1 MSTLQGFHFH
11 SAGCS
16 NRRTA
21 AVAVTVAVTAG
32 AVAVAVTAIA
42 VSAVTS
48 IANRFRRGTSP
59 TVPRSMRPSA
69 AFAVA
74 LALVTLAP
82 TAPSAGA
89 HPGASTA
96 QSTAPPQPSEGITLA
111 LGGGGARGFAHI
123 GALLWLDEHRV
134 PVDAVVGTSIGGLV
148 GGVFA
153 AGLDADELERTIATA
168 DWERLL
174 DWSPPH
180 AARSMRDKLQA
191 RTLPGAVTTGL
202 IGGLPLGVD
211 PAHALGLLF
220 SRLTLPVSDVAD
232 FDALPTPYRAV
243 TVDIVSGERVVL
255 DDGPLPRAMLATMAL
270 PGFFRPRRVGD
281 ALLIDGGQLSTVPA
295 DVARSLER
303 GPVVAIDVSPA
314 LDPIEEI
321 EGLADVYIQSLTAV
335 VRANIERALDGSE
348 VYVRPALGDVEPRD
362 YHRFDD
368 LVARGYE
375 AMECKA
381 ETLRPFSVSDDEY
394 AAWKHRRAR
403 IRGTPGDWTIDSLAI
418 EADDPRSRSEIRD
431 ELRGLVGRPL
441 DVEALERRLDE
452 LRARDRF
459 QSFLYERTRSNGLRV
474 LATESGRR
482 TALVAG
488 LVVRAT
494 ELEDVDLG
502 VHVRWT
508 LRDWLRRD
516 AEVQADLLVGP
527 SFGAA
532 AEVYLPVAGALF
544 VGQRV
549 GYDQRTRSIF
559 DDGDRVAEFRR
570 RSSTIGFDLG
580 LGHHWLSHE
589 LRAGL
594 IAEHTARDERRA
606 ATDPPTTRALRA
618 RLQWAFDTTDRA
630 TDPHRGV
637 RGRVALHRSLARDD
651 EPDDLTQAHGR
662 IAAWWPIGRHAVVA
676 RTAGGTTFDRDAPL
690 FERFA
695 LGGPLRLGTLR
706 PDERLGSNFEYAAVG
721 WQHRL
726 DDPFGPNRFHLLV
739 LFETGAVHA
748 RDDEPVFDEAGS
760 VNLLVDTPLGNLT
773 AGVAAGGD
781 DARGYLLFGVI
792 PW

>member
-1 MSTLQGFHFH
+1 
-11 SAGCS
+11 
-16 NRRTA
+16 
-21 AVAVTVAVTAG
+21 
-32 AVAVAVTAIA
+32 
-42 VSAVTS
+42 
-48 IANRFRRGTSP
+48 
-59 TVPRSMRPSA
+59 MRPFA
-69 AFAVA
+69 AFAFAPALAA
-74 LALVTLAP
+74 LALAALALP
-82 TAPSAGA
+82 AQSAER
-89 HPGASTA
+89 
-96 QSTAPPQPSEGITLA
+96 STAPPAQSAVQTARPSAGSPAERSTAPPAPSTTPPHQTEGITLA

-123 GALLWLDEHRV
+123 GALQWLDEHRV
-134 PVDAVVGTSIGGLV
+134 PVNAVVGTSIGGLV

-153 AGLDADELERTIATA
+153 AGLDADELERTISTA

-180 AARSMRDKLQA
+180 HARSMRDKLQA
-191 RTLPGAVTTGL
+191 RSLPGAVTTGL

-295 DVARSLER
+295 DVARSLDR

-335 VRANIERALDGSE
+335 VRENIERALDGSE
-348 VYVRPALGDVEPRD
+348 VYVRPDVGDVEPLD
-362 YHRFDD
+362 YHRFDE

-375 AMECKA
+375 AMERNA
-381 ETLRPFSVSDDEY
+381 DALQPLTVDESTY
-394 AAWKHRRAR
+394 SAWKQRRAR
-403 IRGTPGDWTIDSLAI
+403 ARGSLGGWTIDSLAI
-418 EADDPRSRSEIRD
+418 EAEDPRSRAEIRD
-431 ELRGLVGRPL
+431 ELHGLVGRPL
-441 DVEALERRLDE
+441 DLEALERRLDE

-459 QSFLYERTRSNGLRV
+459 QSFLYERTGTSGLRV

-488 LVVRAT
+488 LVARAT

-508 LRDWLRRD
+508 ARDWLRRD
-516 AEVQADLLVGP
+516 AEVQVDLVVGP

-532 AEVYLPVAGALF
+532 VETYVPIGGAAF
-544 VGQRV
+544 VGTQV

-570 RSSTIGFDLG
+570 RSATARLDLG
-580 LGHHWLSHE
+580 LGHHWLSNE
-589 LRAGL
+589 LRVGL
-594 IAEHTARDERRA
+594 LAEHVARDERRA
-606 ATDPPTTRALRA
+606 DTDPPTTRALSA
-618 RLQWAFDTTDRA
+618 RLRWAFDTTDRA
-630 TDPHRGV
+630 TTPHAGIRGQLF
-637 RGRVALHRSLARDD
+637 ATRSLARDD
-651 EPDDLTQAHGR
+651 EPDDLAQAHGR
-662 IAAWWPIGRHAVVA
+662 VAAWIPAGRHALVA
-676 RTAGGTTFDRDAPL
+676 RAAAGTTFERDAPL
-690 FERFA
+690 FERFG

-706 PDERLGSNFEYAAVG
+706 PDERLGSEFEYAALG

-726 DDPFGPNRFHLLV
+726 DDPFGPNRFHLL
-739 LFETGAVHA
+739 LLLETGAVHA

-760 VNLLVDTPLGNLT
+760 LNLLVDTPLGNLT
-773 AGVAAGGD
+773 TGIAAGRD
-781 DARGYLLFGVI
+781 DVRGYLLFGVT